1 MSTSIQ
7 ARNTYFLLIGEKR
20 ITFYISESVFEIEC
34 RRNIFFMQMKRKI
47 PVLNWSWPSSKHLG
61 TFLLKLSWYS
71 ARNYTLPK
79 ASRAQVLAALTNL
92 HILHFLHI
100 LHIPKGR
107 QQCVTGMC
115 RLWLDL
121 GPLKRQSEF
130 VNSKTHNAVRV
141 FEQEITQ
148 FVCGE
153 IIICF
158 AWSVFAK
165 RRGVCIL
172 HMININA

>member
-34 RRNIFFMQMKRKI
+34 RRNIANEAEDTCLI
-47 PVLNWSWPSSKHLG
+47 EV
-61 TFLLKLSWYS
+61 
-71 ARNYTLPK
+71 
-79 ASRAQVLAALTNL
+79 
-92 HILHFLHI
+92 
-100 LHIPKGR
+100 
-107 QQCVTGMC
+107 
-115 RLWLDL
+115 
-121 GPLKRQSEF
+121 

-153 IIICF
+153 IMICF